1 MPTRLIKES
10 VCLSD
15 TINELSWFEEVTF
28 YRLLTVCDDFGRMDA
43 RPKILKGRMFPLKDN
58 LRVGEISQALDKL
71 ESVGLIRQYLADDGK
86 PYLQVVTWEHHQNV
100 RTKKSKYPEPA
111 DICMQMNTDEY
122 KCSRN
127 PNPNPNPNPDP
138 KENERAR
145 RFVPPSVD
153 EVAAYCRERG
163 NGIDP
168 DQFVNFYES
177 KGWKVG
183 NSPMKDW
190 RAAVRTWE
198 QRDKTGGKTVAAQ
211 KYGQRDYDEAELE
224 EKLGVNELFKAEG

>member
-127 PNPNPNPNPDP
+127 PNPNPNPDP

-145 RFVPPSVD
+145 RFVPPDLSD
-153 EVAAYCRERG
+153 VAAYCFERK
-163 NGIDP
+163 NGINA
-168 DQFVNFYES
+168 QAFVDFYES

-183 NSPMKDW
+183 NSPMRDW
-190 RAAVRTWE
+190 KAAVRTWE